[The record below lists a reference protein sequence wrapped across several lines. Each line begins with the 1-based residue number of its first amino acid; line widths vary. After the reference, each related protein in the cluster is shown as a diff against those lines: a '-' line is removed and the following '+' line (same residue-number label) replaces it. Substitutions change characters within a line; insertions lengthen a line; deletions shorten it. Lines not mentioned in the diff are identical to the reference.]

1 MAITS
6 PGGNQ
11 KLYQALK
18 YSIKNF
24 FEHKINISKV
34 NKETGKFKLIQFK
47 TKLKSSLPS
56 VAEVEEQNN

>member
-34 NKETGKFKLIQFK
+34 NKETGKFKLI
-47 TKLKSSLPS
+47 
-56 VAEVEEQNN
+56 